1 MQHIIAIDKYLKR
14 KSSHPDPSPG
24 ENYDPDEGPSLSSG
38 QKKSNKG
45 ILGTNRVNSAI
56 PGAQG
61 KMINIVLVTFLFGG
75 VLGDFSNVQYVLW
88 LQKAGKHWFRVRNW
102 YD

>member
-1 MQHIIAIDKYLKR
+1 M
-14 KSSHPDPSPG
+14 
-24 ENYDPDEGPSLSSG
+24 
-38 QKKSNKG
+38 
-45 ILGTNRVNSAI
+45 NRVNSAI

-75 VLGDFSNVQYVLW
+75 VLGDFSNVQYVPW

-102 YD
+102 YE